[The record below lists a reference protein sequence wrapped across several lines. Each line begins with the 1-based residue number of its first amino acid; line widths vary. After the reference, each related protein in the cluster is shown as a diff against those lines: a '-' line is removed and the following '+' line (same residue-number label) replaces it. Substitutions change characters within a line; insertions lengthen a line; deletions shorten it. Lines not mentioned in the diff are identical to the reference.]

1 MSVLDWSG
9 VASADRDG
17 WKTYDWCSINLNLEK
32 PSRSI
37 YYNGNGGDGAD
48 VTWNFTDGDYF
59 SFPTVSRR
67 GYTLEG
73 WLDEGTKWMSNTGWL
88 VCGNYTETAQW
99 TANTYTVNY
108 DGNGEDSGHVNDGTA
123 TYDQNYSF
131 AENGYTK
138 KAMPLLDGIQ
148 INMR

>member
-1 MSVLDWSG
+1 MFYKSESG
-9 VASADRDG
+9 KA
-17 WKTYDWCSINLNLEK
+17 K
-32 PSRSI
+32 PQHLLQW
-37 YYNGNGGDGAD
+37 NGGDGAD

>member
-1 MSVLDWSG
+1 M
-9 VASADRDG
+9 
-17 WKTYDWCSINLNLEK
+17 
-32 PSRSI
+32 
-37 YYNGNGGDGAD
+37 D
-48 VTWNFTDGDYF
+48 V
-59 SFPTVSRR
+59 
-67 GYTLEG
+67 
-73 WLDEGTKWMSNTGWL
+73 NTGWL

>member
-1 MSVLDWSG
+1 M
-9 VASADRDG
+9 
-17 WKTYDWCSINLNLEK
+17 
-32 PSRSI
+32 
-37 YYNGNGGDGAD
+37 D
-48 VTWNFTDGDYF
+48 V
-59 SFPTVSRR
+59 
-67 GYTLEG
+67 
-73 WLDEGTKWMSNTGWL
+73 NTGWL

-108 DGNGEDSGHVNDGTA
+108 DGNGEDSGYVNDGTA
-123 TYDQNYSF
+123 TYDRNYSF